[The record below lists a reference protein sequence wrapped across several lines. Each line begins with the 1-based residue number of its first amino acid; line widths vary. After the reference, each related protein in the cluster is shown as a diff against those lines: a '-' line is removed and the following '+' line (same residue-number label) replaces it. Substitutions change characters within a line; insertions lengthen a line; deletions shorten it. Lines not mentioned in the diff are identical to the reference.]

1 LNIPAINDQFF
12 DFLRDVLDTRELDRR
27 KQSIFKPLSDTN
39 FSSYERPS
47 PSYVSTPVTYP
58 TKCSGKTAEIR
69 AITND
74 KWISV
79 PYGSE

>member
-1 LNIPAINDQFF
+1 LGDI
-12 DFLRDVLDTRELDRR
+12 
-27 KQSIFKPLSDTN
+27 N
-39 FSSYERPS
+39 FSSYERCS
-47 PSYVSTPVTYP
+47 PSYVNTPITYP